1 MKWKQIIWKRPEEFF
16 NGEHFEVFK
25 DGINP
30 YIQEIDDILK
40 DHEDRVYAR
49 KDLVEV
55 DAKKLEEGVRKIL
68 ESTVALCKE
77 TPNIVV

>member
-30 YIQEIDDILK
+30 DDIL
-40 DHEDRVYAR
+40 
-49 KDLVEV
+49 
-55 DAKKLEEGVRKIL
+55 
-68 ESTVALCKE
+68 
-77 TPNIVV
+77 